1 MELRIKRLHPD
12 AILPVRK
19 KTNDSGLD
27 LAAYLPGGPVTLSP
41 GEQARIFTGI
51 AIELPE
57 GCEAQ
62 VRPRSGM
69 TNNGLV
75 VPVGTVDNGYRG
87 DIGVVIFNHS
97 FKYHVIRH
105 GDRIA
110 QLIVCPVAYP
120 SVVEVEALS
129 ETERGADGFGSTG
142 VDGDARRIGNHPF
155 IEFTGL
161 MNEYIVMCENALAQ
175 GIDFTETSIHGD
187 GKPLPMR
194 EHNVPLDVR
203 HVPIDVEQVDANP
216 GSNPAD
222 EGV

>member
-1 MELRIKRLHPD
+1 MSAAPTFPLIPSSDGNLAATGIPLELRIKRLHPD

-19 KTNDSGLD
+19 KANDSGLD

-51 AIELPE
+51 AIELPPSHFMSDIPGAPE
-57 GCEAQ
+57 IGWEAQ

-69 TNNGLV
+69 TNQGLV
-75 VPVGTVDNGYRG
+75 VPIGTVDNGYRG

-110 QLIVCPVAYP
+110 QLVVCPVAYP
-120 SVVEVEALS
+120 AVVEVEALS

-142 VDGDARRIGNHPF
+142 V
-155 IEFTGL
+155 
-161 MNEYIVMCENALAQ
+161 
-175 GIDFTETSIHGD
+175 
-187 GKPLPMR
+187 
-194 EHNVPLDVR
+194 
-203 HVPIDVEQVDANP
+203 
-216 GSNPAD
+216 
-222 EGV
+222 